1 MSSSR
6 PTPRSTARGTDRPFT
21 RPALAP
27 GLLAAV
33 VMFVGIALIGQNAFT
48 FTSWGV
54 TVLALI
60 VLVFAVRARQWWWL
74 PPLAAIAVFWNP
86 VAPFGFDGPWW
97 LGAQYLAILVFAV
110 SGALIKVPVDPEAA
124 RR

>member
-1 MSSSR
+1 
-6 PTPRSTARGTDRPFT
+6 
-21 RPALAP
+21 
-27 GLLAAV
+27 
-33 VMFVGIALIGQNAFT
+33 MFVGIALIGQNAFT

-60 VLVFAVRARQWWWL
+60 VFVFALRARHWWWL
-74 PPLAAIAVFWNP
+74 PPLAAIAVLWNP

-97 LGAQYLAILVFAV
+97 LGAQYVAILVFAV
-110 SGALIKVPVDPEAA
+110 AGVLIKVPLESGQT